1 MRWRSTDRSAS
12 VDASMQILALFLSM
26 LVAATAFAA
35 DSAKPRDDVAQMIMI
50 MDGPRSKDC
59 AERKIVKTEVIEAAQ
74 DKTPAVERWTLDRCG
89 KSINYIVK
97 YSKGGKTFD
106 VQLEK

>member
-1 MRWRSTDRSAS
+1 
-12 VDASMQILALFLSM
+12 MQILALL
-26 LVAATAFAA
+26 LVTVFAASAGAA
-35 DSAKPRDDVAQMIMI
+35 DSPKPRDDVAQMIMI
-50 MDGPRSKDC
+50 MDGPRGKEC
-59 AERKIVKTEVIEAAQ
+59 TERKIVKTEVVEAAR

-89 KSINYIVK
+89 KSVNYIVK

>member
-1 MRWRSTDRSAS
+1 MRAPANFTQRIAALLLAPLLAGSA
-12 VDASMQILALFLSM
+12 A
-26 LVAATAFAA
+26 AA

-50 MDGPRSKDC
+50 MDGPRGKEC
-59 AERKIVKTEVIEAAQ
+59 AERKVVKTEIIEAAP

-89 KSINYIVK
+89 KSVTYLVK
-97 YSKGGKTFD
+97 YSKGGRTFD

>member
-1 MRWRSTDRSAS
+1 
-12 VDASMQILALFLSM
+12 MQILALL
-26 LVAATAFAA
+26 LVAVLTGAAAAA
-35 DSAKPRDDVAQMIMI
+35 DSPKPRDDVAKMIMI
-50 MDGPRSKDC
+50 MDGPRGKDC
-59 AERKIVKTEVIEAAQ
+59 TERKIVKTDVVEAAQ

-89 KSINYIVK
+89 KSVNYLVK